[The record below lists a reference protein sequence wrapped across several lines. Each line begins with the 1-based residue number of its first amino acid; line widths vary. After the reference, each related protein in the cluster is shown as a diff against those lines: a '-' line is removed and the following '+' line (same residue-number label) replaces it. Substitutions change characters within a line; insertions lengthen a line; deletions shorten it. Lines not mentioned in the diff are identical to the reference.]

1 MTTHSKNIYRLIKAI
16 AKDKVVF
23 FPFIV
28 WDEHFDGVRVNG
40 TGYELF
46 QLVEVL
52 EDELSSPLHCSQ
64 LEEEDEQV
72 IQRILEQILIE
83 MK

>member
-1 MTTHSKNIYRLIKAI
+1 MTVHSKNIYRLIKVLS
-16 AKDKVVF
+16 KNKVVF
-23 FPFIV
+23 FPFII

-46 QLVEVL
+46 QTIEIL
-52 EDELSSPLHCSQ
+52 EDELDGTLHCSQ
-64 LEEEDEQV
+64 LFEEDEQI

>member
-16 AKDKVVF
+16 AKNKVVF
-23 FPFIV
+23 FPFII
-28 WDEHFDGVRVNG
+28 WDEKFDGVRVNG

-46 QLVEVL
+46 QTIEIL
-52 EDELSSPLHCSQ
+52 EDELSGTLHCSQ

-72 IQRILEQILIE
+72 IQRILEQILIDQ
-83 MK
+83 K

>member
-16 AKDKVVF
+16 AKNKVVF
-23 FPFIV
+23 FPFII

-46 QLVEVL
+46 QTIEIL
-52 EDELSSPLHCSQ
+52 EDELDGTLHCSQ
-64 LEEEDEQV
+64 LYEEDELL
-72 IQRILEQILIE
+72 ILRILETILIE